1 MKEIKYATSFGRSLG
16 IKSQVADAL
25 QGSRKKKTISKRIS

>member
-16 IKSQVADAL
+16 IKIRVTDAF